1 MRILASPSSETR
13 PALTAPPLV
22 PVRGL
27 PPRSGSAPLELVI
40 ERLDLHVRMTW
51 AFHAREVRFERKE
64 AAGWVALFPETF
76 SFHLD
81 HHDPAELSL
90 QLEDLWSDPR
100 RLAGGATRRE
110 AQELLRSLL
119 AEAPGYLERVLDELE
134 RSGRLVGAVS
144 QRVHG
149 DAVVLAVMIARFV
162 REKQLDAHPEARFT
176 RLHLRKLVWRC
187 AWALVRER
195 VSPEALEAFTNG
207 TLAVAHDPSERALL
221 AVLAGDAGADDEAEP
236 ILLAVAERA
245 FQRWLEDTCLDTD
258 NRAFDGED
266 SPFGRREDEVL
277 AVVSVDPAHRLRRTS
292 HLSPFLRRRGSR
304 DCLRILRKLEVW
316 LLRQYDVPRAA
327 AVIRHA
333 ENLVRDRARADGVLS
348 WHSTA
353 NYLAAIAL
361 LVWPFVG
368 AAFLYQRAPL
378 LFDVAV
384 SLETVGVIATALWY
398 LLYRFVWQRDL
409 AFFHG
414 AVPRIGAGIIVGYL
428 PVFLIDEVWDLA
440 RRPWFPL
447 GVTVLL
453 LATTTLLYIYVEV
466 RRRIDDPDAAFARAL
481 RLFLLGIVEALALGL
496 VVTTLLGTFMV
507 VRVWESDNTL
517 GIEWVRAAT
526 PPFIGELPR
535 IMGVAPVY
543 AYPTA
548 VLLMTF
554 FSFFI
559 GTFLQ
564 LLWEDLPITEPL

>member
-1 MRILASPSSETR
+1 
-13 PALTAPPLV
+13 V

-27 PPRSGSAPLELVI
+27 PPPSGTAPLELVI

-51 AFHAREVRFERKE
+51 AFHAREIRFERKE
-64 AAGWVALFPETF
+64 ASGWVALFPETF

-81 HHDPAELSL
+81 RHDPTELSL

-100 RLAGGATRRE
+100 RLAPFATKRE

-119 AEAPGYLERVLDELE
+119 AAAPGYLERVLDELE

-144 QRVHG
+144 QRVHA

-162 REKQLDAHPEARFT
+162 REKQLDEHPEARFT
-176 RLHLRKLVWRC
+176 RLHLRKLVWRASC
-187 AWALVRER
+187 ALVRER
-195 VSPEALEAFTNG
+195 VSPGALEAFMDG
-207 TLAVAHDPSERALL
+207 TLPGVHDPSERAFL
-221 AVLAGDAGADDEAEP
+221 AALAGDPDAEGDLEP
-236 ILLAVAERA
+236 MLLAIAERA

-258 NRAFDGED
+258 NQAFDGED

-277 AVVSVDPAHRLRRTS
+277 AVVSIDPAHRLRRAR
-292 HLSPFLRRRGSR
+292 HFSPFLRRRGSR
-304 DCLRILRKLEVW
+304 DCQRILRKLEVW

-327 AVIRHA
+327 AVIHLA
-333 ENLVRDRARADGVLS
+333 ENLGRGRGRPDGILS
-348 WHSTA
+348 WHSTS
-353 NYLAAIAL
+353 NYLGAIAL

-368 AAFLYQRAPL
+368 AAFLYQRAT
-378 LFDVAV
+378 LFFDAVV
-384 SLETVGVIATALWY
+384 SLETAAVIATALWY

-409 AFFHG
+409 SFFHG
-414 AVPRIGAGIIVGYL
+414 AVPRIGAGIIVGYM
-428 PVFLIDEVWDLA
+428 PVFLIDEVWDLS

-466 RRRIDDPDAAFARAL
+466 RRRIDDPDEAFARAL
-481 RLFLLGIVEALALGL
+481 RLFLLGVVEALALGL
-496 VVTTLLGTFMV
+496 VVTTLLGAFMV
-507 VRVWESDNTL
+507 VRVWGSDNPAETV
-517 GIEWVRAAT
+517 ETVRLVT
-526 PPFIGELPR
+526 PPFIGQLPR